1 MVNQQ
6 QIYKKQKPLYKS
18 DKSEKY
24 MNGFITT
31 SITIK
36 ISHDSTIL
44 SLFIVIVTEEMLR
57 GLNT

>member
-1 MVNQQ
+1 
-6 QIYKKQKPLYKS
+6 
-18 DKSEKY
+18 
-24 MNGFITT
+24 MNGFIKT
-31 SITIK
+31 SIIIK